1 MKRIKFYFTEYQLIR
16 FRAMAD
22 AMFELEVGYTNFILT
37 LIDVCNVWEVPIDVT
52 PEARGDDEFKA
63 IELLKV
69 AGYGEFNDEL
79 IKLEQ

>member
-22 AMFELEVGYTNFILT
+22 AMFELEVGYANFILT
-37 LIDVCNVWEVPIDVT
+37 LIDVCDAWEVPIDVT
-52 PEARGDDEFKA
+52 ADAREDDEFKA

-69 AGYGEFNDEL
+69 AGYSEFKDQL